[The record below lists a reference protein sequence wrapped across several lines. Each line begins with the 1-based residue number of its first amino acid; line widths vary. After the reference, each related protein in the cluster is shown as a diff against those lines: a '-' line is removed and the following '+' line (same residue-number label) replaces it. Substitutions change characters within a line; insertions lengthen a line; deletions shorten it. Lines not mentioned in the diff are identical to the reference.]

1 MRKST
6 VCEYSTQ
13 KKLFVF
19 DCCYDIWAISHVFE
33 RKTWNKSDHLASVCL
48 YFNTKHLILTN
59 REGYGAWPRNQS
71 EIEKKFRMSEHYN
84 SLNTPKTFLKN
95 VFSSCIFKFSA
106 VDFSAPR
113 KYWKLMLRPLATLAR
128 ANIQDGVLN
137 AFQSPLSFV
146 SERLFVT

>member
-13 KKLFVF
+13 KNCSCLAVVKKSG
-19 DCCYDIWAISHVFE
+19 AISHVFE

-59 REGYGAWPRNQS
+59 REGYGAWARNQS
-71 EIEKKFRMSEHYN
+71 EIEKKFRMSDHYN
-84 SLNTPKTFLKN
+84 SMNTPKTFLKKM
-95 VFSSCIFKFSA
+95 FSSWIFKFSA
-106 VDFSAPR
+106 VDFSALR
-113 KYWKLMLRPLATLAR
+113 KDWKLMLRPLARLAS

-137 AFQSPLSFV
+137 TFQSRLSFV